1 MLYHAGP
8 RSLVFFAECLKWS
21 RIVIYRSKVTR
32 FKCSLNRSYINYG
45 ELHFDSVNSSL
56 VFFYPLDSVS
66 LLTGARSSSL
76 GNSFWTTVFGVFCY
90 FQTRVTCRPKSR
102 CQSDLS
108 TVSVLANKNLHQDL
122 MHSGCRGAAVP
133 KVCPQAF
140 SLFPLPNSPLDQRPV
155 HRLGIEGLTYRWT
168 LGAGFLRLTV
178 VSSLGAKQKQK
189 KAQRFRRP

>member
-1 MLYHAGP
+1 M
-8 RSLVFFAECLKWS
+8 
-21 RIVIYRSKVTR
+21 VIYRSKIIR
-32 FKCSLNRSYINYG
+32 LKCSLNRSYINYG

-108 TVSVLANKNLHQDL
+108 TVSVLANRSFHQDL
-122 MHSGCRGAAVP
+122 MHSGCRGMAVP
-133 KVCPQAF
+133 NVCLQAF
-140 SLFPLPNSPLDQRPV
+140 SLFPLPSSPLDKRPV
-155 HRLGIEGLTYRWT
+155 HRLYQTQKSTFSTLVSRPGVGRNYVIITGHCRYLQLVISLARVCNNGSLFQSNDYNLFLPGI
-168 LGAGFLRLTV
+168 
-178 VSSLGAKQKQK
+178 
-189 KAQRFRRP
+189 